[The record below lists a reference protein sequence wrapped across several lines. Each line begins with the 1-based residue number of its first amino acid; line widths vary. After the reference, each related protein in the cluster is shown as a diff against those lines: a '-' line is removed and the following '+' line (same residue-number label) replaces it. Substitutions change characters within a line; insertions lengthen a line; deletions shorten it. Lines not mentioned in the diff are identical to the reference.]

1 MLRRGV
7 WLLMLTAAFVT
18 CWTMVIQQTVTFF
31 SYPVGTSETTVEV
44 KELNFPTVTI
54 CNFNQIKKSVVSSD
68 PIITSIITSIGHTQV
83 QYRLHPK

>member
-1 MLRRGV
+1 MD
-7 WLLMLTAAFVT
+7 
-18 CWTMVIQQTVTFF
+18 
-31 SYPVGTSETTVEV
+31 TSETTVEV

-68 PIITSIITSIGHTQV
+68 PIATSIITSIGHTQV